1 MGVRLLT
8 VMKTSLGHLGY
19 CTNIHAGE
27 HWADHFAALK
37 QAVPELKKRLSPDA
51 PFGLGLRLSNVAS
64 EELEQPENLIEFQHW
79 LADTDCYVFTMNGF
93 PYGGF
98 HNTIVKDQV
107 HAPDWTTPQRVDYTT
122 RLFRILSVLLPV
134 DELGNPIPGGVSTS
148 PLSYRHWFDWGN
160 KTARD
165 AVFTQ
170 TTQHVLTVVAELI
183 RLHRNTDRLMHL
195 DLEPE
200 PDGVIETSDEF
211 IAWYINYLLPMGI
224 EQLSKS
230 FGMTDEEAESAICQH
245 VRLCYD
251 VCHFA
256 VGYEQPADVL
266 AKMKEYGLR
275 VGKIQIS
282 AALKA
287 EFPLPNADTSAGRE
301 VVRQAFEPFNEP
313 IYLHQVVARTYSGEL
328 LRFPDLPEAL
338 AAFDDTHAEWRSH
351 FHVPI
356 FVSDFGVLQSTQDDI
371 VKTINLLTDHPFTN
385 QMEVET
391 YTWEVLPDELKAGL
405 IDSIER
411 EINWVIMTKSE
422 RVKE

>member
-1 MGVRLLT
+1 
-8 VMKTSLGHLGY
+8 MKTPLGHLGY

-27 HWADHFAALK
+27 HWADHFASLK
-37 QAVPELKKRLSPDA
+37 QAVPELKSRLSPDV

-79 LADTDCYVFTMNGF
+79 LADNDCYVFTMNGF

-107 HAPDWTTPQRVDYTT
+107 HAPDWTTPERVDYTT

-148 PLSYRHWFDWGN
+148 PLSYRYWFGWQDE
-160 KTARD
+160 TARD
-165 AVFTQ
+165 TVFTQ
-170 TTQHVLTVVAELI
+170 TTQHILTVVAELI

-211 IAWYINYLLPMGI
+211 IAWYTNYLLPMGI
-224 EQLSKS
+224 EQLTEL
-230 FGMTDEEAESAICQH
+230 FGMTDEEAEAAVCQH

-256 VGYEQPADVL
+256 VGYERPADVL
-266 AKMKEYGLR
+266 AKLREYDLR

-287 EFPLPNADTSAGRE
+287 EFPADFEGRE
-301 VVRQAFEPFNEP
+301 AVRQAFSQFNEP
-313 IYLHQVVARTYSGEL
+313 TYLHQVVARTYSGEL

-356 FVSDFGVLQSTQDDI
+356 FGSGFGVLQSTQDDI
-371 VKTINLLTDHPFTN
+371 VTTMNLLANRPFTN

-391 YTWEVLPDELKAGL
+391 YTWDVLPDELKLNL

-411 EINWVIMTKSE
+411 EVNWVKSALPS
-422 RVKE
+422 